1 MSHSQLP
8 QILRAMRV
16 TLHVAFAVMLGV
28 GVVRFI
34 VTFDQHPAVLMMI
47 LILAFMLAGLYLV
60 GTVAEMQYSKHPERF
75 NPVPLKSWWL
85 AAILILWAGLML
97 SSMSFAWV
105 SFPLFFIVLHAYRPY
120 IAGPVILV
128 MVFTILASSY
138 RHGEFNAGFL
148 LGPTIGACVAT
159 VVSVLYQELRK
170 EAESMGNAYQ
180 ELQRAQTQISLSQH
194 RAGRLAEREK
204 LAADVHDTL
213 SQGFTSILLL
223 SRSLEQHVDPAGRET
238 LNLIEDTAQ
247 SNLQR
252 AREFLH
258 GSPLGTSD
266 LHPTLSAECRAV
278 ERAST
283 AVGATIQCQ
292 FEVTGDAYPLSPE
305 VEQTLVRAT
314 QSLLSNVT
322 FHSRCTRAKVT
333 LAYWDTHVSLDVV
346 DNGVGFAGAYGYGLR
361 ALNERVAG
369 VRGQLSVE
377 TAVGDGCSVHIVIP
391 VEKT

>member
-47 LILAFMLAGLYLV
+47 LILALMLAGLYLV
-60 GTVAEMQYSKHPERF
+60 GTVAEMQHSKHPERF
-75 NPVPLKSWWL
+75 NPIPLRSWWL

-120 IAGPVILV
+120 VAAPVILV
-128 MVFTILASSY
+128 MLFTILASSY
-138 RHGEFNAGFL
+138 RHGVFNTGYL
-148 LGPTIGACVAT
+148 LGPIIGACVAT
-159 VVSVLYQELRK
+159 VVSILYQELRK
-170 EAESMGNAYQ
+170 EAEAMGNAYE

-223 SRSLEQHVDPAGRET
+223 SRSLEPHVDTSGREA
-238 LNLIEDTAQ
+238 LHLIEDTAQ
-247 SNLQR
+247 NNLQQ

-266 LHPTLSAECRAV
+266 LHPALRAECHAV

-283 AVGATIQCQ
+283 AVGADIDCE
-292 FEVTGDAYPLSPE
+292 FEVTGEPYPLTPE
-305 VEQTLVRAT
+305 VEQTLIRAT
-314 QSLLSNVT
+314 QSLLSNVS

-333 LAYWDTHVSLDVV
+333 LAYWDSHVSLDVV

-361 ALNERVAG
+361 ALTERVAS
-369 VRGQLSVE
+369 VRGQLTVE
-377 TAVGDGCSVHIVIP
+377 TAVGEGCSVHIVIP
-391 VEKT
+391 VEER

>member
-28 GVVRFI
+28 GILRFI
-34 VTFDQHPAVLMMI
+34 ITFDQHPAVLLMI
-47 LILAFMLAGLYLV
+47 LILTFMLAGLYLV
-60 GTVAEMQYSKHPERF
+60 GTVTEMQHTKHPERF
-75 NPVPLKSWWL
+75 NPAPLKSWWL

-120 IAGPVILV
+120 VAGPVMLV

-138 RHGEFNAGFL
+138 LHGVFNAGFL

-170 EAESMGNAYQ
+170 EAETMGNAYE

-223 SRSLEQHVDPAGRET
+223 SRSLEQHVEPAGRET
-238 LNLIEDTAQ
+238 LHLIEDTAQ
-247 SNLQR
+247 NNLQQ

-266 LHPTLSAECRAV
+266 LQPTLRAECQAV
-278 ERAST
+278 ERASA
-283 AVGATIQCQ
+283 AVGTTIQCE
-292 FEVTGDAYPLSPE
+292 FEVTGEPFALTAE
-305 VEQTLVRAT
+305 VENTLVRAT
-314 QSLLSNVT
+314 QGLLSNVS

-333 LAYWDTHVSLDVV
+333 LAYWENYVSLDVV
-346 DNGVGFAGAYGYGLR
+346 DNGVGFAGSYGYGLS
-361 ALNERVAG
+361 ALSDRVAG
-369 VRGQLSVE
+369 VHGQLTVE
-377 TAVGDGCSVHIVIP
+377 TAEGEGCSVHIVIP

>member
-28 GVVRFI
+28 GVLRFI
-34 VTFDQHPAVLMMI
+34 VTFDQHPAVLTMI
-47 LILAFMLAGLYLV
+47 LILTLMLAGLYLV
-60 GTVAEMQYSKHPERF
+60 GTVAELQHSKHPERF

-120 IAGPVILV
+120 VAAPVIMV
-128 MVFTILASSY
+128 MLFTILASSY
-138 RHGEFNAGFL
+138 RHGVFNTGYL

-159 VVSVLYQELRK
+159 VVSILYQELRK
-170 EAESMGNAYQ
+170 EAEAMGSAYE

-223 SRSLEQHVDPAGRET
+223 SRSLEPHVDTSGRDT
-238 LNLIEDTAQ
+238 LHLIEDTAQ
-247 SNLQR
+247 NNLQQ

-314 QSLLSNVT
+314 QSLLSNVS

-333 LAYWDTHVSLDVV
+333 LAYWNSHVSLDVV
-346 DNGVGFAGAYGYGLR
+346 DNGVGFAGTYGYGLR
-361 ALNERVAG
+361 ALTERVAS

-377 TAVGDGCSVHIVIP
+377 TAVGEGCSVHIVIP
-391 VEKT
+391 VEER

>member
-34 VTFDQHPAVLMMI
+34 VTFDQHPAVLIMI
-47 LILAFMLAGLYLV
+47 LILTLMLAGLYLV
-60 GTVAEMQYSKHPERF
+60 GTVAEMQHSKHPERF
-75 NPVPLKSWWL
+75 NPIPLRSWWL

-120 IAGPVILV
+120 VAAPVIMV
-128 MVFTILASSY
+128 MLFTILASSY
-138 RHGEFNAGFL
+138 RHGVFNTGYL

-159 VVSVLYQELRK
+159 VVSILYQELRK
-170 EAESMGNAYQ
+170 EAEAMGNAY
-180 ELQRAQTQISLSQH
+180 EKLQRAQTQISLSQH

-223 SRSLEQHVDPAGRET
+223 SRSLEPHVDTSGRET
-238 LNLIEDTAQ
+238 LHLIEDTAQ
-247 SNLQR
+247 NNLQQ

-258 GSPLGTSD
+258 GSPLGASD
-266 LHPTLSAECRAV
+266 LHPTLRAECHAV
-278 ERAST
+278 ERASA
-283 AVGATIQCQ
+283 AVGAEIDCT
-292 FEVTGDAYPLSPE
+292 FEATGEPYPLTPE
-305 VEQTLVRAT
+305 VEQTLIRAT
-314 QSLLSNVT
+314 QSLLSNVS

-333 LAYWDTHVSLDVV
+333 LAYWNSHVSLDVV

-361 ALNERVAG
+361 ALTERVAS
-369 VRGQLSVE
+369 VRGQLTVE
-377 TAVGDGCSVHIVIP
+377 TAVGEGCSVHIVIP

>member
-34 VTFDQHPAVLMMI
+34 VTFDQHPAVLTMI
-47 LILAFMLAGLYLV
+47 LILTLMLAGLYLV
-60 GTVAEMQYSKHPERF
+60 GTVAEMQHSKHPERF
-75 NPVPLKSWWL
+75 NPVPLRSWWL

-120 IAGPVILV
+120 VAAPVIMV
-128 MVFTILASSY
+128 MLFTILASSY
-138 RHGEFNAGFL
+138 RHGVFNTGYL

-159 VVSVLYQELRK
+159 VVSILYQELRK
-170 EAESMGNAYQ
+170 EAEAMGSAYE

-223 SRSLEQHVDPAGRET
+223 SRSLEPHVDTSGRDT
-238 LNLIEDTAQ
+238 LHLIEDTAQ
-247 SNLQR
+247 NNLQQ

-266 LHPTLSAECRAV
+266 LHPTLRAECHAV
-278 ERAST
+278 ERASA
-283 AVGATIQCQ
+283 AVGAEIDCK
-292 FEVTGDAYPLSPE
+292 FEATGEPYPLAPE
-305 VEQTLVRAT
+305 VEQTLIRAT
-314 QSLLSNVT
+314 QSLLSNVS

-333 LAYWDTHVSLDVV
+333 LAYWNSHVSLDVV

-361 ALNERVAG
+361 ALTERVAS
-369 VRGQLSVE
+369 VRGQLTVE
-377 TAVGDGCSVHIVIP
+377 TAVGEGCSVHIVIP
-391 VEKT
+391 VEER